1 MAVRSQ
7 ALKRRQRGQLALITA
22 LIAMPMSVAVVFAAE
37 LAALSGERSK
47 MQAAVDAAALAGARE
62 IGVSGGE
69 ERDIKAYTERFAKEL
84 TNETIPHVKTTFK
97 AEQLVEGAVRID
109 GVGTRN
115 SFFGNM
121 VPKGGFVI
129 KVRAEGEALSK
140 QPLCVVA
147 TGSATVT
154 RAIDAKEQSRILAPN
169 CLIHSNADMELRD
182 NAAIDAGTIQAS
194 GIAEGYGYSP
204 AADEGAL
211 VLRDPFQ
218 SRVIKRNN
226 QCPTGVVQTRV
237 VSRGVTTLSAGT
249 KRIKYVVKGAGRIN
263 LRPGDHYFCQPL
275 TIEGK
280 GSLTG
285 DDVVLIFENGA
296 LTATGDAKVTLT
308 GRKSGLWPGFVL
320 VSTRE
325 NEADTT
331 ISSSFVDKLLGII
344 YLPNSNLFVNAK
356 GNVAEDS
363 LWSVVTARNIAM
375 AGGSTLVIND
385 NYAGSGVPVP
395 MGVGS
400 QTRSDEDGTRLRR

>member
-1 MAVRSQ
+1 MVVNSQ
-7 ALKRRQRGQLALITA
+7 ARKRGQRGQLALITA

-37 LAALSGERSK
+37 LTALSGERSK

-69 ERDIKAYTERFAKEL
+69 ERDIKLYTERFAKEL

-97 AEQLVEGAVRID
+97 AEQLADGAVRID

-121 VPKGGFVI
+121 IPKGGFVI

-147 TGSATVT
+147 TGSSDVA

-169 CLIHSNADMELRD
+169 CLIHSNADMELSD
-182 NAAIDAGTIQAS
+182 KATIDAGTIQAS
-194 GIAEGYGYSP
+194 GSAEGYGYSP
-204 AADEGAL
+204 KADEGAL

-218 SRVIKRNN
+218 SRKINNKGDKCTGIAETREYTKGIKTESPGTFQRAWIVRGTAKITLK
-226 QCPTGVVQTRV
+226 PGV
-237 VSRGVTTLSAGT
+237 
-249 KRIKYVVKGAGRIN
+249 Y
-263 LRPGDHYFCQPL
+263 YFCQSW
-275 TIEGK
+275 TIEEA

-285 DDVVLIFENGA
+285 DNVVLIFETGA
-296 LTATGDAKVTLT
+296 LTATGDAKVNLT
-308 GRKSGLWPGFVL
+308 GRQTGDWAGFVL

-325 NEADTT
+325 NEADT
-331 ISSSFVDKLLGII
+331 ILSSPFVDKLLGII
-344 YLPNSNLFVNAK
+344 YLPNGDVFINAK
-356 GNVAEDS
+356 GDVAEDS
-363 LWSVVTARNIAM
+363 LWSVVIARNIAM
-375 AGGSTLVIND
+375 AGDTTLVIND

-400 QTRSDEDGTRLRR
+400 QSRGNEDGTRLRR